1 MAATIRN
8 VVIISP
14 NESLTYNGDT
24 DETLG
29 TGSFDYLSCV
39 YSWTAFK
46 KASTGGNKTCLH
58 IYGAQIDRNVY
69 LQFTDHTFEAEE
81 DLELACV
88 FLEPPL
94 VDEELQSTNDRG
106 FTMETAQVMTG
117 ISELDAPDGGTIVVY
132 EDPLEYHVRLASYDQ
147 TGTFTSP
154 NGDLLH
160 YRVMSGKVQSTNGGQ
175 KTTNTTHNKT
185 KIIVREQS
193 TRRRLYFTVDR
204 NTFNETEDMATAQYL
219 LQGVLGKEAAFAQAH
234 NEEDLSRLL
243 TVYKEVIAGPASIAS
258 MTPINRSPEN
268 GSLKSGMSTAR
279 GAEVKITLHAIAEG
293 DSRPSSPVKTKHSV
307 PPR

>member
-1 MAATIRN
+1 MVQATIRN

-14 NESLTYNGDT
+14 NESLSYNGDT

-29 TGSFDYLSCV
+29 TGSFDYLFCL

-46 KASTGGNKTCLH
+46 KASLGGNTTCLH

-69 LQFTDHTFEAEE
+69 LQFTNHTFEAEE

-94 VDEELQSTNDRG
+94 AIEEPQSTNDRG

-117 ISELDAPDGGTIVVY
+117 ISELDSPDGGTIIVH
-132 EDPLEYHVRLASYDQ
+132 EDPLEYHVRLAGYDE
-147 TGTFTSP
+147 TGTFTTP
-154 NGDLLH
+154 NGGLLH
-160 YRVMSGKVQSTNGGQ
+160 YRVISGNPKTARGDPVQS
-175 KTTNTTHNKT
+175 NTITRT

-204 NTFNETEDMATAQYL
+204 STFNETEDMATAQYL
-219 LQGVLGKEAAFAQAH
+219 FQGVLGKEAAFAKAY

-243 TVYKEVIAGPASIAS
+243 TVYKDVISGPASIAS
-258 MTPINRSPEN
+258 MTPINQSPSS
-268 GSLKSGMSTAR
+268 GSLKISLS
-279 GAEVKITLHAIAEG
+279 AIAELE
-293 DSRPSSPVKTKHSV
+293 SRPSSPVKTKPVV
-307 PPR
+307 PPRYPPSCYRTVIH